1 MVEAFVH
8 FCQLHG
14 DALQN
19 EQVIEGDLNLS
30 HVKIEL
36 ALFEKVEVVIT
47 HLLFLEM
54 LHQLF
59 SLCLIE
65 YLRQLSVLLLL
76 KILELSGHELD
87 DVVLV
92 VEQVEGGYYL
102 TFINVL

>member
-1 MVEAFVH
+1 LVEAFVH

-36 ALFEKVEVVIT
+36 ALFEKVEVGIT

-54 LHQLF
+54 LHELF
-59 SLCLIE
+59 SLRLIE
-65 YLRQLSVLLLL
+65 YLGQSFMLLLL
-76 KILELSGHELD
+76 QILELPGHEFD

-92 VEQVEGGYYL
+92 IE
-102 TFINVL
+102 